1 MDGGEEERTC
11 SITRVWRS
19 SQILSLLKMV
29 AGRRCGP
36 YSDSM
41 PGHLISSLVTKHFAR
56 LLGTKNVSEDE
67 RRQRGSTH

>member
-1 MDGGEEERTC
+1 MGRGEEERTC

-19 SQILSLLKMV
+19 SQILSLVNIV
-29 AGRRCGP
+29 AGRRWGP

-56 LLGTKNVSEDE
+56 LLGTKGVSEDE
-67 RRQRGSTH
+67 CRQKRSTH